1 MPHKIEGEFNE
12 EYSISEDNELVTI
25 NQYPGH
31 VIVIPKPYFEEFVQW
46 LQSQVTNAF
55 YNNDAENDEYKD
67 MIKSC
72 AESARNMS
80 HWETTFINDLFDLF
94 ERGEAKNRELN
105 LSRKQKEIIN
115 RIYNEKCK

>member
-12 EYSISEDNELVTI
+12 EYTISEDNELVTI

-31 VIVIPKPYFEEFVQW
+31 TIVIPKPYFEEFVQW
-46 LQSQVTNAF
+46 LNSQVTNAF
-55 YNNDAENDEYKD
+55 YTEEQTDECLD

-80 HWETTFINDLFDLF
+80 HWETQFINDLF
-94 ERGEAKNRELN
+94 ERGEARNWELN